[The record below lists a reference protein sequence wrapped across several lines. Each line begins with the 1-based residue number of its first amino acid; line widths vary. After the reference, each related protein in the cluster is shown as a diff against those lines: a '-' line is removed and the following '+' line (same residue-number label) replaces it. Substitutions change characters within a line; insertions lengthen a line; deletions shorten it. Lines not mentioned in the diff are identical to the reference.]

1 MAVDL
6 QYYRSQTPPSLMW
19 RASALT
25 YGRRSPVLPV
35 PDSAVPHT
43 PPSLMWRVS
52 ALTYGRR
59 SPVLPVPDSAVSHV
73 ESLGL
78 DLWP

>member
-6 QYYRSQTPPSLMW
+6 QYYRSETPPCRMW

-25 YGRRSPVLPV
+25 YGRRSPVLQV
-35 PDSAVPHT
+35 PDSAVSHA
-43 PPSLMWRVS
+43 PPSHMWRVS

-59 SPVLPVPDSAVSHV
+59 SPVLPVPDSAVPHV